1 MYCLGSNYYSSKEID
16 HYSKK
21 VLRIINFNYFIQ
33 AHFSLYITSSNLVV
47 KLHQKKLFLSLDLS
61 TSKYPLYFM
70 IGLHRYE
77 TYWFVTNHL
86 NIPTFQTKKYGRF
99 SIRASARRSWNYIQ
113 NMLQINFSLK
123 NSTPKSKKYFL
134 TKYFIES
141 D

>member
-1 MYCLGSNYYSSKEID
+1 
-16 HYSKK
+16 
-21 VLRIINFNYFIQ
+21 
-33 AHFSLYITSSNLVV
+33 
-47 KLHQKKLFLSLDLS
+47 
-61 TSKYPLYFM
+61 M

-123 NSTPKSKKYFL
+123 NSTLKSQKYFL